1 MTTRDRLAAHYPAF
15 ALEVRTPRLTLR
27 LPDDDDLLALTEVA
41 TRGVHPPDQMP
52 FTTPWTLV
60 PSPFMERNTLQFFW
74 QQRLTLQGDSP
85 HLTLVTVVDDA
96 VVGTQALL
104 TQSWKGT
111 RTIETGSWLGL
122 EHQGQGIG
130 KEMRLAALHLAFDGF
145 SAARATTDAYRDNP
159 KSIGVTESLGYRPNG
174 TELVSRRGVPAEVV
188 RYVMDPS
195 DFDAIRRDDIEIVG
209 ADAVVEMFGTER
221 DPAAE
226 PGS

>member
-1 MTTRDRLAAHYPAF
+1 MTTRERLAAYFPAF

-27 LPDDDDLLALTEVA
+27 FPDDDDLLALTEVA
-41 TRGVHPPDQMP
+41 TRGVHEPGQMP

-74 QQRLTLQGDSP
+74 QQRLTLQGDTP
-85 HLTLVTVVDDA
+85 HLTFVTVVDGE
-96 VVGTQALL
+96 VVGTQALM
-104 TQSWKGT
+104 THGWTGT

-122 EHQGQGIG
+122 EHQGKGIG

-145 SAARATTDAYRDNP
+145 GAERAITDAYADNP
-159 KSIGVTESLGYRPNG
+159 KSVGVTESLGYRPNG
-174 TELVSRRGVPAEVV
+174 TELAPRRGVPAEVV
-188 RYVMDPS
+188 RYVMDRS
-195 DFDAIRRDDIEIVG
+195 DFDAIRRDDVEIVG
-209 ADAVVEMFGTER
+209 ADAVVETFGTER